1 MAEGRPV
8 PDGWRTEPALPHRGC
23 PCPAFR
29 RGGHGAGA
37 SPGGVT
43 SPGESERWGG
53 WRSLPPESGGRSCYR
68 VARPDARIRSGG
80 EERMRRPPGR
90 ALRNIHPSG
99 GLAAEGCD
107 AGAHSGLV
115 RRVRGAAVRRSPP
128 AARPPAGFRTAG
140 SGPPCPS
147 ATSARGQPGRRRCRM
162 PHWSCSPCRSRR
174 SQTSLN
180 RSALPVTGT
189 GHEPTLPN
197 HPEPSGTYCFP
208 PLLVKGIAPY
218 VLWIFSGCITHM
230 L

>member
-29 RGGHGAGA
+29 RGGHGAEA
-37 SPGGVT
+37 SPGGVLLRRGVNAGGDGVHSPRRAVDDPVT
-43 SPGESERWGG
+43 GSPG
-53 WRSLPPESGGRSCYR
+53 LTPAFAP
-68 VARPDARIRSGG
+68 GG
-80 EERMRRPPGR
+80 EERSRRPPGR

-147 ATSARGQPGRRRCRM
+147 ATSARGQPGRRHCRM